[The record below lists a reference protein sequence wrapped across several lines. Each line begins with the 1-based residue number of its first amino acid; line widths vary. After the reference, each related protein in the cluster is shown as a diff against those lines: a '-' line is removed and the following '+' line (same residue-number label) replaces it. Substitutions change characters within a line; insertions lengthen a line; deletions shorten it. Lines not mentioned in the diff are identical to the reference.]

1 MQGHDMIVIGSSA
14 GGVAALKEL
23 LQTFP
28 KDTAASFFIVQHL
41 APDAKSIL
49 ASILGKATE
58 IPVIVPK
65 DLEPVKIGH
74 IYLAPPDH
82 HMVIKDDRILVRRGP
97 KENRF
102 RPSIDVTMRSLAYAY
117 DGRVTGI
124 ILTGRLG
131 DGSSG
136 LWTIKEM
143 GGTGIV
149 QDPADALFPDMPDNA
164 LKAVQADHILPL
176 KEIGPMVKKH
186 IGRPVTSRTGHNP
199 PVHRRMEAEI
209 DIAAQENAFEKGVVN
224 MGEKTSLTCPECGGA
239 LTGIREGITFRYRC
253 HTGHAFSADALWAGV
268 IEGTETHLWQAMR
281 SMEEAIILLEQ
292 AATESSHSGNQP
304 DSDRFQKRAE
314 HLRLRSRRLLDLIY
328 ENNGQNDVTE

>member
-1 MQGHDMIVIGSSA
+1 MQGHDMVVIGSSA

-23 LQTFP
+23 LQIFP
-28 KDTAASFFIVQHL
+28 RDTPASFFIVQHL
-41 APDAKSIL
+41 SPDTKSVL
-49 ASILGKATE
+49 ASILARVTD

-65 DLEPVKIGH
+65 DLEPIRNGH

-82 HMVIKDDRILVRRGP
+82 HMIIEDNRILIRRGP

-102 RPSIDVTMRSLAYAY
+102 RPSIDVTMRSLAYAH

-143 GGTGIV
+143 GGTVIV
-149 QDPADALFPDMPDNA
+149 QDPADALFPDMPGNA

-176 KEIGPMVKKH
+176 KEIGPLVLSRV
-186 IGRPVTSRTGHNP
+186 GRAVSSRTGADQ
-199 PVHRRMEAEI
+199 PVRKRIEAEI
-209 DIAAQENAFEKGVVN
+209 DIAAEEHAFEKGVTD

-239 LTGIREGITFRYRC
+239 LTGIREGPALRYRC
-253 HTGHAFSADALWAGV
+253 HTGHAFSADALWSG
-268 IEGTETHLWQAMR
+268 ITEGAETHLWQALR

-292 AATESSHSGNQP
+292 TATESHRSGNQS
-304 DSDRFQKRAE
+304 DSDRFHKQADQ
-314 HLRLRSRRLLDLIY
+314 LRLRSRRLLDLIY
-328 ENNGQNDVTE
+328 EHKAEEGIDH